1 LHRSEINLFAECGN
15 IFDRS
20 LSNLPNVNKRC
31 QGLANLLVN
40 VGRMLAKCVTKL
52 FVPACLLACFLFVL
66 ANKSLVKNLRGDHY
80 LWGLLQCPPKSVAVF
95 FSCGYQSH
103 MYSTS
108 FSLGTTQS
116 LRGGKKSMKLKK
128 HASKIQAK
136 RTWKFMSTGLTTK
149 NTG

>member
-1 LHRSEINLFAECGN
+1 MWQYFRQKFIKFAKCEQTLPRFGQFVGQCW
-15 IFDRS
+15 
-20 LSNLPNVNKRC
+20 PNVGQMC
-31 QGLANLLVN
+31 DEAF
-40 VGRMLAKCVTKL
+40 CS
-52 FVPACLLACFLFVL
+52 CLLACLLLFVL